1 MSDTTVA
8 STVTVTID
16 GHQVTVPPGT
26 TLYDAALSAGITI
39 PVLCHSPTLQPVA
52 VCRMCVVAVQG
63 ARVLQAACIRQVEDG
78 MVVQT
83 QSNAVK
89 RSRAMLTELLMAD
102 YPRSE
107 NGHNG
112 HATRYTGKQNLLLD

>member
-16 GHQVTVPPGT
+16 GQQVTVPPGT

-39 PVLCHSPTLQPVA
+39 PVLSLPKLQPVA

-63 ARVLQAACIRQVEDG
+63 ARSYRRPAFGRPRMAWWCR
-78 MVVQT
+78 
-83 QSNAVK
+83 
-89 RSRAMLTELLMAD
+89 RRAT
-102 YPRSE
+102 P
-107 NGHNG
+107 
-112 HATRYTGKQNLLLD
+112 